1 MADHRKRFER
11 WRKTLPNITAY
22 LVDQVLARVLPEFEK
37 RGFIWYPD
45 FAGGDA
51 TQIGANDIPLQRRN
65 GKDWPT
71 VQIMFNKR
79 LRPSLSVNFSALPP
93 VCLRWLVEGGAI
105 NIDRKTALVFEG
117 PAYFALCKGGRHNYD
132 CNFGYYWFSLFPHRR
147 IDREIASL
155 LVLLPHLFDLFDKGI
170 PEAWLTK
177 KSGYVT
183 THVFVMGSR
192 QINTD
197 P

>member
-1 MADHRKRFER
+1 
-11 WRKTLPNITAY
+11 
-22 LVDQVLARVLPEFEK
+22 LVDQVLDRVVPEFEK
-37 RGFIWYPD
+37 RGFVWYPD

-51 TQIGANDIPLQRRN
+51 TQIGANDIPLQRRS

-79 LRPSLSVNFSALPP
+79 LRPGLSVDFAALPP
-93 VCLRWLVEGGAI
+93 VCVRWLVKGGVI
-105 NIDRKTALVFEG
+105 NIDRKAALVFEG
-117 PAYFALCKGGRHNYD
+117 PAYFALCKGRRRNYD

-147 IDREIASL
+147 INREIASL
-155 LVLLPHLFDLFDKGI
+155 LALLSHLFDLFDKGI

-183 THVFVMGSR
+183 KHVFVMGSR
-192 QINTD
+192 QMAQTD
-197 P
+197 G